1 MYLHNGRLSP
11 SPKWF
16 YIVLPVLLFGFTA
29 LNFLIAQVIDV
40 TALTKAMIAKKGE
53 LQVLFEN
60 MAVFAVFLG
69 VLLVW
74 YRYVHQLPLI
84 KLASCRERFS
94 WQRFFLAFCLWGAI
108 TLSVTLADYLMHP
121 ENYVA
126 NFQADKFA
134 ILLLLAI
141 VFVPIQTA
149 FEEFFFR
156 GYLMQ
161 ALGVRVRNAW
171 LPLVF
176 TSVTFGLMHI
186 ANPEVGK
193 LGMGLL
199 VYYITTGFF
208 LGITTLMDDGL
219 ELAWGFHTANNF
231 FTMLFVTSDWS
242 VFQVPALL
250 RDISEPQ
257 LGISVFLPLLL
268 FPLLLWLYARKY
280 GWKNWYR
287 RLITP

>member
-1 MYLHNGRLSP
+1 
-11 SPKWF
+11 
-16 YIVLPVLLFGFTA
+16 
-29 LNFLIAQVIDV
+29 
-40 TALTKAMIAKKGE
+40 
-53 LQVLFEN
+53 
-60 MAVFAVFLG
+60 
-69 VLLVW
+69 
-74 YRYVHQLPLI
+74 
-84 KLASCRERFS
+84 
-94 WQRFFLAFCLWGAI
+94 
-108 TLSVTLADYLMHP
+108 MHP

-171 LPLVF
+171 LPLFF

-199 VYYITTGFF
+199 VYYIATGFF

-231 FTMLFVTSDWS
+231 FTMLFVTSGRFFRCPPYCVIYLSLSWAS
-242 VFQVPALL
+242 VYFCHYCFSRCYCGFTPENTAGKT
-250 RDISEPQ
+250 
-257 LGISVFLPLLL
+257 GIGV
-268 FPLLLWLYARKY
+268 
-280 GWKNWYR
+280 
-287 RLITP
+287 

>member
-1 MYLHNGRLSP
+1 
-11 SPKWF
+11 
-16 YIVLPVLLFGFTA
+16 
-29 LNFLIAQVIDV
+29 
-40 TALTKAMIAKKGE
+40 
-53 LQVLFEN
+53 
-60 MAVFAVFLG
+60 
-69 VLLVW
+69 
-74 YRYVHQLPLI
+74 
-84 KLASCRERFS
+84 
-94 WQRFFLAFCLWGAI
+94 
-108 TLSVTLADYLMHP
+108 MHP

-171 LPLVF
+171 LPLFF

-199 VYYITTGFF
+199 VYYIATGFF

-280 GWKNWYR
+280 GWKNWYK